1 MCVIHCPGDSC
12 DSNQIEAT
20 IPRPIIP
27 LFIFSLLQK
36 SNLLCPAMGGGCS
49 KTGEADVA
57 TPITDP
63 SIGEFIIYNSGTCGS
78 AKATFSFGGSYDE
91 TTLKVTHGPET
102 YTLGKFE
109 AKRVRTKVG
118 NKLLIDGFKEGEG
131 PPMAGPMV
139 ADKKAN
145 EEWLRHVSIPFDDSA
160 MGDIC
165 DSEGF
170 APPEHVFKI
179 LQ

>member
-1 MCVIHCPGDSC
+1 
-12 DSNQIEAT
+12 
-20 IPRPIIP
+20 
-27 LFIFSLLQK
+27 
-36 SNLLCPAMGGGCS
+36 MGGGCS